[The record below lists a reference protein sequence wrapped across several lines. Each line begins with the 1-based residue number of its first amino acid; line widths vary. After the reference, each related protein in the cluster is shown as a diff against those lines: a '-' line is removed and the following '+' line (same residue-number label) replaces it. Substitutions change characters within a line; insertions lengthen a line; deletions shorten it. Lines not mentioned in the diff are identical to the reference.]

1 MILQNDNK
9 KIYFE
14 INYICD
20 NILTG
25 SKEIIMAKGKEDRI
39 SFVLKCQECGEEN
52 YLTSKNKK
60 KHPDRLEL
68 NKYCPRCK
76 KVTLHKEK
84 KK

>member
-1 MILQNDNK
+1 MIIQKNIL

-14 INYICD
+14 KNNICV
-20 NILTG
+20 NILCG
-25 SKEIIMAKGKEDRI
+25 SKENIMAKSKEDRI
-39 SFVLKCQECGEEN
+39 SFVLKCSECGEEN

-60 KHPDRLEL
+60 KHPDKLEL